1 MKQPRFA
8 ARVLAMSL
16 LAASLLSVNAL
27 AAPADGSP
35 AAVRVNK
42 GGSVLSSG
50 QAVRATESP
59 VAVTPDQAEGSFSVT
74 YQSDSGSET
83 SATVTARDPETPI
96 YGYVSAQGS
105 GLRVRQ
111 GPGTSYPILAT
122 VTDGSA
128 FPITGTTNGW
138 YQIAY
143 NGRTG
148 YVSADYLVEKDGHGD
163 VSSSPVQPP
172 ENFDGALAQRIVDY
186 ALQYEGYPYV
196 WGAAGPSTFDCSGFT
211 YYVYQQFGYT
221 LHRSSCD
228 QVKDGVPVS
237 KADLQTGDLVLFST
251 NGSYVTHVGL
261 YIADGKFIHASN
273 ATTGVII
280 SDLDSQYYTTH
291 YFAARRI
298 I

>member
-8 ARVLAMSL
+8 ARVLALTL
-16 LAASLLSVNAL
+16 LTASLMSVTAL
-27 AAPADGSP
+27 AAPADGS
-35 AAVRVNK
+35 AGAVRVNK

-50 QAVRATESP
+50 QAVRDTESP
-59 VAVTPDQAEGSFSVT
+59 VEVTPDQAEGSFTVV
-74 YQSDSGSET
+74 YQTESGET
-83 SATVTARDPETPI
+83 TADVTARDPETPI

-111 GPGTSYPILAT
+111 GPGTGYPILAT

-128 FPITGTTNGW
+128 FPITGTTDGW

-148 YVSADYLVEKDGHGD
+148 YVSADYLVEKNGHGTTTD
-163 VSSSPVQPP
+163 PVQPP
-172 ENFDGALAQRIVDY
+172 ENFDGELAQRIVDY

-228 QVKDGVPVS
+228 QVKDGVAVS
-237 KADLQTGDLVLFST
+237 KANLQPGDLVLFST